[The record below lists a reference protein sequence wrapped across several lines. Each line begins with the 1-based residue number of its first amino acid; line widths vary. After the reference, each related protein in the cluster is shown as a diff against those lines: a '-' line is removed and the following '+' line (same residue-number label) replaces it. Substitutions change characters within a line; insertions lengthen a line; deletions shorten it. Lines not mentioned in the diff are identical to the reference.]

1 MLDPELRAQLERH
14 WEYSGKDEDIAHE
27 VYADDAVLEF
37 PQGGERYEGV
47 ENFRE
52 WRRQYPAKLAF
63 KIRRLERWG
72 DLVVAE
78 NLISY
83 DGAPPMY
90 TVNLIELDAD
100 DKIVHERIYIME
112 GWEAPE
118 WRALWRSDTPADS
131 VTWEED

>member
-1 MLDPELRAQLERH
+1 MLHPELRTQLERH

-27 VYADDAVLEF
+27 IYADDAVLEF
-37 PQGGERYEGV
+37 PQGNERYEGV

-52 WRRQYPAKLAF
+52 WRRQYPAELVF
-63 KIRRLERWG
+63 KIRRLTRWG

-90 TVNLIELDAD
+90 TVNLIELNSD
-100 DKIVHERIYIME
+100 DKIARERIYIME

-118 WRALWRSDTPADS
+118 WRAPWRSDSAADL
-131 VTWEED
+131 VTWD

>member
-1 MLDPELRAQLERH
+1 MLGADLKARLERH
-14 WEYSGKDEDIAHE
+14 WEYSGKDEDISHE
-27 VYADDAVLEF
+27 IYADDAVLEF

-47 ENFRE
+47 VNFRE
-52 WRRQYPAKLAF
+52 WRRQYPAEVRF
-63 KIRRLERWG
+63 KIRRLSRWG

-90 TVNLIELDAD
+90 TVNLLELNAD
-100 DKIVHERIYIME
+100 EKVVHERIYIMD

-118 WRALWRSDTPADS
+118 WRSPWRSPTPPDT
-131 VTWEED
+131 VTWED